1 MRSKAGRK
9 KILSIAA
16 IAGLLLAIVA
26 VIIAVTGGVG
36 SRLHWWNFGTGFS
49 LLKWGAYI
57 GIAAALASL
66 IGLFA
71 GGKESGKSVVLK
83 AVVGLVISVPV
94 VILPLS
100 WLNTA
105 SSVPPIHDITTDM
118 KNPPQFDAILALR
131 ADAPNSA
138 EYGGES
144 IAAQQQQAYP
154 DIQPILTD
162 ASAED
167 AFNAALH
174 VAQGLDWNIVAQSQQ
189 QGRIEAVDT
198 TFWFGF
204 KDDVVIRVKARDN
217 GSRVDIRSVS
227 RVGRS
232 DVGTNAQRIRD
243 FVRAFRN
250 YTE

>member
-1 MRSKAGRK
+1 V
-9 KILSIAA
+9 L
-16 IAGLLLAIVA
+16 VT
-26 VIIAVTGGVG
+26 VTGGVG
-36 SRLHWWNFGTGFS
+36 SRFHWWHFGMGFT
-49 LLKWGAYI
+49 LLKWGVYI

-71 GGKESGKSVVLK
+71 GGKESGRPAMLK
-83 AVVGLVISVPV
+83 AVIGLVISLPV

-105 SSVPPIHDITTDM
+105 RSVPPIHDITTDTE
-118 KNPPQFDAILALR
+118 NPPQFDAILALR
-131 ADAPNSA
+131 ADAPNSV

-144 IAAQQQQAYP
+144 IASQQQEAYP
-154 DIQPILTD
+154 AIQPILTD
-162 ASAED
+162 SSPD
-167 AFNAALH
+167 VAFTAALRAAH
-174 VAQGLDWNIVAQSQQ
+174 DLGWNIVAQKPQ

-204 KDDVVIRVKARDN
+204 KDDVVIRIKAREK

-232 DVGTNAQRIRD
+232 DVGTNARRIRE
-243 FVRAFRN
+243 FIQAFHR
-250 YTE
+250 YTD